1 MTAHSVSGKKR
12 TPPRAR
18 HGLPGSRASLGRHD
32 LPYPGASARV
42 GGRSGHL

>member
-18 HGLPGSRASLGRHD
+18 HGLPGSRAALGATTYLILVRALAWED
-32 LPYPGASARV
+32 V
-42 GGRSGHL
+42 QDT